1 MLIIVGTYCFRM
13 NIVNNDNNL
22 KYLLF
27 IGFMS
32 KTTIYAKDYS
42 VDKNCSL
49 IGYIIQ
55 VIYMFPR
62 NTWCKCSTACGNVAY
77 LDP

>member
-1 MLIIVGTYCFRM
+1 M
-13 NIVNNDNNL
+13 NIVINDNNV

-32 KTTIYAKDYS
+32 KTMIYSKDYFG
-42 VDKNCSL
+42 DTNWSL
-49 IGYIIQ
+49 IGDIIE

-62 NTWCKCSTACGNVAY
+62 NTWCKCSTDCGNVAY